1 MIYCFKVCL
10 VQNARVLFCIKQKCV
25 KSGIKIV
32 FHHCSKIEIQL
43 NTYLAYSS
51 ILQAYCFEPS
61 RYSFFSKYC
70 NISQHIMLS
79 TISFVLNTLNLKVI
93 ATRIICRARYNMRYN
108 LCLLKICNNFSR
120 LTIHKLQEEGI
131 QSSRKR
137 VRVYICIKKDLRSC
151 YFMYILFL
159 QLPLRQRTLKYEL
172 CILSL
177 RCNSG

>member
-1 MIYCFKVCL
+1 
-10 VQNARVLFCIKQKCV
+10 
-25 KSGIKIV
+25 
-32 FHHCSKIEIQL
+32 
-43 NTYLAYSS
+43 
-51 ILQAYCFEPS
+51 
-61 RYSFFSKYC
+61 
-70 NISQHIMLS
+70 MLS

-177 RCNSG
+177 RCNRGSGFFILKIHTCCIPCYVFVELISESIVSIVLV